1 MEERTEGST
10 RERDPRTTARE
21 MLAAAEAEELRE
33 AAALRTTVNVALAFF
48 TALVATAVGWYGMNR
63 MREPGGGSHTAALAA
78 CDGGIL
84 CGLLVTERLPFT
96 TVRREVRLL
105 PPPSSCASSLLL

>member
-1 MEERTEGST
+1 
-10 RERDPRTTARE
+10 

-63 MREPGGGSHTAALAA
+63 MREPGGGPTRRRSRPATAASCAA
-78 CDGGIL
+78 CWSQSGCPSL
-84 CGLLVTERLPFT
+84 RCGAR
-96 TVRREVRLL
+96 
-105 PPPSSCASSLLL
+105 

>member
-1 MEERTEGST
+1 MKERTEGST
-10 RERDPRTTARE
+10 RERDDPRTTARE

-33 AAALRTTVNVALAFF
+33 AAALRTTVNVTLAFF
-48 TALVATAVGWYGMNR
+48 TVLVAAAVGWYGMNQ
-63 MREPGGGSHTAALAA
+63 MRQPGGGSHAAALAA

-96 TVRREVRLL
+96 TVRREVR
-105 PPPSSCASSLLL
+105 